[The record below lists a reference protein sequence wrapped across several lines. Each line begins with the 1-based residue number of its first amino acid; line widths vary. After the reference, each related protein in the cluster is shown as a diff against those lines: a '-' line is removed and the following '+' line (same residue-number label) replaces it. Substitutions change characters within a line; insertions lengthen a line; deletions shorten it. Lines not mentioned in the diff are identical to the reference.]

1 MSTHDRPDGVSDET
15 VEAVDTLTK
24 AYEDL
29 VRLRGTLYAF
39 HQDMG
44 GLDRRL
50 GEAADALR
58 AAGHPEQADRLDR
71 EVVGRNVIHGRWTF
85 QIIEDF
91 DDSYF
96 SVIEEAERRV
106 REELLQGRRHVRE
119 SEMKDDRRSDGE
131 FGHERRP

>member
-1 MSTHDRPDGVSDET
+1 MSTHERPEGVSDAT
-15 VEAVDTLTK
+15 VDAVGTLTK

-29 VRLRGTLYAF
+29 VRIRGTLYAF

-50 GEAADALR
+50 EEAADELHQ
-58 AAGHPEQADRLDR
+58 AGHHEQANRLR
-71 EVVGRNVIHGRWTF
+71 QEIVGRNVIHGRWTF

-96 SVIEEAERRV
+96 SVVEGAERRV
-106 REELLQGRRHVRE
+106 REELLEGRRHVRE
-119 SEMKDDRRSDGE
+119 SQMKDERRSDGE